1 MDALANLEYLSLVQS
16 TMNEL
21 VNHLGDDCG
30 DKTLAEFIVSM
41 HEEATDAKNFKLKL
55 QEIGGDQ
62 FSDSLISNLN
72 RLISTMHPKYKK
84 KNGIVN
90 GDSISNSKAKAMS
103 ESAVRISAL
112 SLPDGAKWQS
122 VEEIVEEEQREK
134 RALLNGKKPKDVD
147 DLMSQ
152 LENVGEK
159 RRSMAA
165 PSSRDSH
172 DRSPK
177 RSRRVSVSPPRTGN
191 GRSKPDEK
199 PVLFKIYN
207 GRITGVRDFGA
218 FVALEGIAGRAE
230 GEFAFLQYSAIG
242 N

>member
-21 VNHLGDDCG
+21 VNYLGDDCA

-41 HEEATDAKNFKLKL
+41 HEEAKDAGDFKSKL
-55 QEIGGDQ
+55 QDVGGDQ
-62 FSDSLISNLN
+62 FNDSLISNLN

-84 KNGIVN
+84 KNGMAN
-90 GDSISNSKAKAMS
+90 ANDANSKAKAMNENS
-103 ESAVRISAL
+103 IRISAL
-112 SLPDGAKWQS
+112 SLPDGAKWKS

-134 RALLNGKKPKDVD
+134 AASFSNGKHPITKDVD
-147 DLMSQ
+147 DLMNQ

-159 RRSMAA
+159 RRSMAT
-165 PSSRDSH
+165 PSNGNGY

-177 RSRRVSVSPPRTGN
+177 RSRRVSVSPPRASN
-191 GRSKPDEK
+191 GRPRLDDK

-207 GRITGVRDFGA
+207 GKISGVRDFGA

-230 GEFAFLQYSAIG
+230 GNLK
-242 N
+242 